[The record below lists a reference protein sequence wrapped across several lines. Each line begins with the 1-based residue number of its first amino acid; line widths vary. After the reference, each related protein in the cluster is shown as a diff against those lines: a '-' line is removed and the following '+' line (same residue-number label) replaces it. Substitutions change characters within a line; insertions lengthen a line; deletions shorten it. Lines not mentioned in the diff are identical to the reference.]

1 MFSALFDWLLGAGR
15 EAAVFIIS
23 MVPLVELRG
32 AVPLGAAAGIP
43 WTTLFPLAILGNML
57 PIPLLLVFG
66 EKLLE
71 WAETL
76 PPLKKFAAAYKKKL
90 LSKSS
95 EVTKYARLG
104 LYLFVAVP
112 LPGTGAWSGALIA
125 TLLKMPKTRALLS
138 IFCGVIT
145 AGIIKAIPHNESALV
160 QLCGIP
166 IRKHGTLERGCRVA
180 VLNDFRN
187 DVRRSHGCHRYGLRC
202 ARGDCSERWGR
213 RKERR

>member
-1 MFSALFDWLLGAGR
+1 MRNGYNKNNHVKEFLFSALFDWLLGAGR

-145 AGIIKAIPHNESALV
+145 AGIIMLIA
-160 QLCGIP
+160 
-166 IRKHGTLERGCRVA
+166 
-180 VLNDFRN
+180 
-187 DVRRSHGCHRYGLRC
+187 SHGVLGVVNML
-202 ARGDCSERWGR
+202 
-213 RKERR
+213 

>member
-66 EKLLE
+66 EKLLA

-76 PPLKKFAAAYKKKL
+76 PPLRKFAAAYKKKL
-90 LSKSS
+90 LSKSG

-125 TLLKMPKTRALLS
+125 TLLKIPKTRALLS

-145 AGIIKAIPHNESALV
+145 AGIIMLIA
-160 QLCGIP
+160 
-166 IRKHGTLERGCRVA
+166 
-180 VLNDFRN
+180 
-187 DVRRSHGCHRYGLRC
+187 SHGVLGVV
-202 ARGDCSERWGR
+202 
-213 RKERR
+213 KMI

>member
-43 WTTLFPLAILGNML
+43 WTTLFPL

-145 AGIIKAIPHNESALV
+145 AGIIMLIA
-160 QLCGIP
+160 
-166 IRKHGTLERGCRVA
+166 
-180 VLNDFRN
+180 
-187 DVRRSHGCHRYGLRC
+187 SHGVLGVVNML
-202 ARGDCSERWGR
+202 
-213 RKERR
+213 